1 MDLLGPFERL
11 LDAHARDGLEEA
23 LDAAGYLDLL
33 VPGVGPGLD
42 EAAPL
47 LRALGRRGIDL
58 PLGQTMAARA
68 AAPAA
73 PDRALLAVLAA
84 NEIAGGGEALLDMC
98 LAHATTRRQFGRPI
112 GQFQAVQHQLA
123 QLAEQ
128 VVLVRVAAEAA
139 CRAGPLPPAP
149 LAAMA
154 KTVASAAVPV
164 MTGIAHAVHGAIG
177 ITRDFPLHRI
187 TGRLH
192 RLRMAAGSESFWAE
206 QLGAARLAAAR
217 LGETGAD
224 APGASL
230 GFVRAVL
237 GG

>member
-11 LDAHARDGLEEA
+11 LDAHAPDALGSA

-33 VPGVGPGLD
+33 VPGTGPGLE
-42 EAAPL
+42 EAPPV
-47 LRALGRRGIDL
+47 LRALGRRAIDL
-58 PLGQTMAARA
+58 PVAEAMAARA
-68 AAPAA
+68 TAAAPSDSALA
-73 PDRALLAVLAA
+73 DQALLAVLAA

-98 LAHATTRRQFGRPI
+98 LAHANTRRQFGRAI

-139 CRAGPLPPAP
+139 CRAGPLPPVP

-187 TGRLH
+187 TGQLH
-192 RLRMAAGSESFWAE
+192 RLRMTAGSESFWAE
-206 QLGAARLAAAR
+206 RLGTARLAAAGA
-217 LGETGAD
+217 GE
-224 APGASL
+224 PGASL